1 MRINKYLSSSG
12 LCSRRKAE
20 EYVLE
25 GRVSVNNKVINDL
38 STQINDGDVV
48 KLNNQVISIEEQMV
62 YYMLNKPKGYITSM
76 SDDRD
81 RKSISNLTSDLPYR
95 VYPVGRLD
103 YESEGLLFLTNDG
116 DLTYKLTHPKF
127 NVAKKYVVKV
137 EGDLKESELAVLRAG
152 VVIDKVRYA
161 KCKVEKVSFAQNISK
176 VEVTLFEGKN
186 REIRKMFDAI
196 GKNVVFLKRTEM
208 AGIKLGGLKR
218 GELRPLKDYEVS
230 YLKNLVK

>member
-12 LCSRRKAE
+12 VCSRRKAE

-25 GRVSVNNKVINDL
+25 GRVSVNGKVIKDL

-48 KLNNQVISIEEQMV
+48 KLNDQVISIEEKLV

-81 RKSISNLTSDLPYR
+81 RKSISNLTTDLPYR

-103 YESEGLLFLTNDG
+103 YESEGFLFLTNDG
-116 DLTYKLTHPKF
+116 DLTYKMTHPKF
-127 NVAKKYVVKV
+127 SVAKKYVVKV

-161 KCKVEKVSFAQNISK
+161 KCKVEKKSFVSNISK

-186 REIRKMFDAI
+186 REIRKMFDINPGDSVIALCDKEKGI
-196 GKNVVFLKRTEM
+196 ALLKADVIDSLTE
-208 AGIKLGGLKR
+208 KVLKQ
-218 GELRPLKDYEVS
+218 
-230 YLKNLVK
+230 

>member
-48 KLNNQVISIEEQMV
+48 KLNDQVISIEEQMV

-196 GKNVVFLKRTEM
+196 GKKVIFLKRTEM